1 MQNKLVANARKC
13 KTMKVNFSRKYDF
26 PLEAKLGT
34 EMLQQVDQMKILGI
48 TITSDLKWQENTDQI
63 VRRAMSRIWILRRM
77 KQLGVGER
85 ILADV
90 WAKEGRSL
98 LELAVPAWHSSL
110 TLKQSAAIERC
121 QRVAVATISGAGWRE
136 YDATLRRL
144 GLTRL
149 DVRREKLCRT
159 FATRTVAR
167 SRHQDLFPR
176 REGHSHN
183 TRQSATTFQEVTCR
197 TRRRYRSARPYLTR
211 LLNKQLV

>member
-1 MQNKLVANARKC
+1 M
-13 KTMKVNFSRKYDF
+13 
-26 PLEAKLGT
+26 GT
-34 EMLQQVDQMKILGI
+34 EELQEVDQMRILGI

-63 VRRAMSRIWILRRM
+63 VKKAMSRVWVLRRM

-85 ILADV
+85 VLADV

-121 QRVAVATISGAGWRE
+121 QRVAVATISGTGWRE
-136 YDATLRRL
+136 YDATLARL

-149 DVRREKLCRT
+149 DIRRETLCRT

-176 REGHSHN
+176 REGHTHN
-183 TRQSATTFQEVTCR
+183 TRRAGAAFQEIACR

-211 LLNKQLV
+211 LLNKQTS

>member
-1 MQNKLVANARKC
+1 MKL
-13 KTMKVNFSRKYDF
+13 NFSRKYDF
-26 PLEAKLGT
+26 PLEAKFGSET
-34 EMLQQVDQMKILGI
+34 LQQVNQMRILGI
-48 TITSDLKWQENTDQI
+48 TVTSDLKWQENTDQI
-63 VRRAMSRIWILRRM
+63 VKRAMSRIWILRRM

-85 ILADV
+85 TLADV

-110 TLKQSAAIERC
+110 TSKQSAAIERC
-121 QRVAVATISGAGWRE
+121 QRVAVATISGTGWRE
-136 YDATLRRL
+136 YDATLGRL

-149 DVRREKLCRT
+149 DARREKLCRA

-183 TRQSATTFQEVTCR
+183 TRRAGAAFQEIACR
-197 TRRRYRSARPYLTR
+197 TRRRYRSARPYLIR